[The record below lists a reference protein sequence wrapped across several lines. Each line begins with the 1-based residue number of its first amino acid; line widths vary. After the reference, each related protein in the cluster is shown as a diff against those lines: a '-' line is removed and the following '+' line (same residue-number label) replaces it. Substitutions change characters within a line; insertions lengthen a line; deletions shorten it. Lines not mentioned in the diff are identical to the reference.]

1 MGNSN
6 KVTTLIRYTKKI
18 NLSDCDK
25 SLSRIRAEDKVL
37 GLLWFGIPS
46 QVKIWDGFKYV
57 DRDFNIKEL
66 SKVRAAYLYHDTN
79 TLVLEIF

>member
-18 NLSDCDK
+18 NISDADK
-25 SLSRIRAEDKVL
+25 SLSRMRQEAKVRDY
-37 GLLWFGIPS
+37 LWSEGGCFL
-46 QVKIWDGFKYV
+46 KIWNGFEYV
-57 DRDFNIKEL
+57 ERMFDIKEL
-66 SKVRAAYLYHDTN
+66 SKVRAAYYYQDTK

>member
-1 MGNSN
+1 MGKSN

-25 SLSRIRAEDKVL
+25 SLSRIRGESKVVNA
-37 GLLWFGIPS
+37 LWSGS
-46 QVKIWDGFKYV
+46 KLKIWNGMDFV
-57 DRDFNIKEL
+57 ERDFNLKEL
-66 SKVRAAYLYHDTN
+66 SKVRAAYLYHETN

>member
-18 NLSDCDK
+18 NISDADK
-25 SLSRIRAEDKVL
+25 SLSRIRQEAKVL
-37 GLLWFGIPS
+37 DYLWSEEGCFL
-46 QVKIWDGFKYV
+46 KIWNGFEYV
-57 DRDFNIKEL
+57 ERMFDIKEL
-66 SKVRAAYLYHDTN
+66 SKVRAAYYYQDTK